1 MQPDA
6 TRAVRRRMIDARK
19 AAREGRRYHAFYVG
33 CRDAR
38 AGRKTNP
45 YPSGS
50 EDALCWANGRKY
62 AEEQR

>member
-1 MQPDA
+1 
-6 TRAVRRRMIDARK
+6 MIDARK